1 MAASYRVTALDL
13 LRTQASSE
21 EDNRKAVARYYGG
34 ALLLAHVVDVCSAVG
49 LLVAYTDGHWRALV
63 APLLRLDFAF
73 RKELTDMLALAALRA
88 VLFPALTVLAVRFG
102 RAPYAKAACC
112 GCGRKK
118 ESSNRASDA
127 SGGAYVALGGP
138 TTPARAAGGDDS
150 ENAAEISARL
160 ADAENSANKA
170 LAQFRKH
177 CFLGLIFVCSTFTQV
192 YVGMKQGRKRE
203 RNSQLQRLLSRPF
216 STRFG

>member
-73 RKELTDMLALAALRA
+73 RKELTDMLALALLRA
-88 VLFPALTVLAVRFG
+88 FLFPALTVLAVRFG

-118 ESSNRASDA
+118 EGSNRASDA

-138 TTPARAAGGDDS
+138 TTPANIRDTAARPGRRWGSRTWATLTSTSTGCGINSLRTGRRRRSARPAAG
-150 ENAAEISARL
+150 
-160 ADAENSANKA
+160 
-170 LAQFRKH
+170 
-177 CFLGLIFVCSTFTQV
+177 
-192 YVGMKQGRKRE
+192 
-203 RNSQLQRLLSRPF
+203 SRVAG
-216 STRFG
+216 T